1 MVNVKNLAT
10 NKQKDRRAA
19 FVKKLVD
26 SKTKFTIAANDAFVR
41 SIQSIGYKSTGSAAA
56 EIIDNSIEA
65 NASKVSIEIGY
76 GDNKNQITE
85 LIFADNGFGM
95 DDVTLRY
102 AMTFGGTDRE
112 GSSDLFGRYGFGLPA
127 SCMSQGNV
135 MTVYSKEPGK
145 PIYELSFDLNAC
157 SKGEYTDKKTG
168 DMLMPEATSIKALP
182 KHLQKIT
189 DDDFG
194 GFKSGTIVVMSDLN
208 RHCLTNKSLNGLKTH
223 LIHHL
228 GATFHKYLDR
238 ISMSVCEEMVLAID
252 PTFSDPKGVAYDIGG
267 SKADQLPSQEF
278 TLTDEITGQKGKLRV
293 SFAYLGPKF
302 VSKEIDTTKV
312 RGRIAREYNGFIIS
326 RNGRII
332 DCISR
337 IPASIWPNA
346 PKRPLVKV
354 FQNNDAWFKVVLDFD
369 ASLDNLF
376 SITTTKQQAMP
387 KAEVWDILENSK
399 MFFPMLSDLRKRSI
413 EESDAIRDEN
423 DRSNDDGPRPS
434 EIASAEASSFQN
446 PLPVEEEHIL
456 KIGDEKVTEAA
467 KKQLLDQNQE
477 LTEENIES
485 KKKDITG
492 EQTNKKRVFRH
503 GTINV
508 PGGDFVF
515 ISVFGNELRVD
526 LNTAHVFYKDFYM
539 NPSSNGDI
547 RQYIEAFLMA
557 FAERY
562 YINDMNEAFY
572 AREISFWSSM
582 MNDSFAKLKK
592 DLSKAS

>member
-65 NASKVSIEIGY
+65 NASNVSIEIGY

-145 PIYELSFDLNAC
+145 PIYKLSFDLNAC
-157 SKGEYTDKKTG
+157 SKGAYTDKKTG

-194 GFKSGTIVVMSDLN
+194 GFKSGTIVIMSDLN

-238 ISMSVCEEMVLAID
+238 ISMSVCQDKVLPID
-252 PTFSDPKGVAYDIGG
+252 PTFSDPKGVGYDIAGV
-267 SKADQLPSQEF
+267 KAEQLPAQEY
-278 TLTDEITGQKGKLRV
+278 TLTDEISGRKGKVRV

-302 VSKEIDTTKV
+302 VSVELGKV
-312 RGRIAREYNGFIIS
+312 RGSIAREYNGFIIS

-337 IPASIWPNA
+337 IPAPIWPNA
-346 PKRPLVKV
+346 PRVHKV
-354 FQNNDAWFKVVLDFD
+354 FQNNHAWFKVVLDFD

-399 MFFPMLSDLRKRSI
+399 MFFPMIADLKSRSAK
-413 EESDAIRDEN
+413 EEADLADAN
-423 DRSNDDGPRPS
+423 DRSGDDGPRPS
-434 EIASAEASSFQN
+434 ELASAEASSFQN
-446 PLPVEEEHIL
+446 PLPIEEEHIL
-456 KIGDEKVTEAA
+456 KKGDEKVTEVA
-467 KKQLLDQNQE
+467 KQQLVEKNQE
-477 LTEENIES
+477 LTEENIAAA
-485 KKKDITG
+485 KADITG
-492 EQTNKKRVFRH
+492 DMSNKERTFKH
-503 GTINV
+503 GTRNV

-515 ISVFGNELRVD
+515 IEPYGNQLIVE

-582 MNDSFAKLKK
+582 INDSFKQLKK
-592 DLSKAS
+592 ELSKAS

>member
-10 NKQKDRRAA
+10 NKQKDRREA

-157 SKGEYTDKKTG
+157 SKGAYTDKKTG

-208 RHCLTNKSLNGLKTH
+208 RHCLTNKSLNGLKAH

-238 ISMSVCEEMVLAID
+238 ISMSVCEDKVIPID
-252 PTFSDPKGVAYDIGG
+252 PTFSDPNGVAYDVAGL
-267 SKADQLPSQEF
+267 KAVQMPPQEF
-278 TLTDEITGQKGKLRV
+278 TLNDEITGQKGKLRV

-302 VSKEIDTTKV
+302 TQSDKS

-337 IPASIWPNA
+337 IPAPIWPNA
-346 PKRPLVKV
+346 PRNTIKI
-354 FQNNDAWFKVVLDFD
+354 FGNNDAWYKVILDFD

-399 MFFPMLSDLRKRSI
+399 MFFPMLTELRQRGA
-413 EESDAIRDEN
+413 EEEDAEKDKH
-423 DRSNDDGPRPS
+423 DRSVDDGPRPS
-434 EIASAEASSFQN
+434 EVASAEASSFQN

-456 KIGDEKVTEAA
+456 KKGDEKVTEVA
-467 KKQLLDQNQE
+467 KQQLAEKNQE
-477 LTEENIES
+477 LTEENIAAA
-485 KKKDITG
+485 KADITG
-492 EQTNKKRVFRH
+492 DMSNKERTFKH
-503 GTINV
+503 GTRNV

-515 ISVFGNELRVD
+515 IEPYGNQLIVE

-562 YINDMNEAFY
+562 YINDMNETFY

-582 MNDSFAKLKK
+582 INDSFKQLKK
-592 DLSKAS
+592 ELSKAS

>member
-10 NKQKDRRAA
+10 DKQKDRRKS

-26 SKTKFTIAANDAFVR
+26 NMVKFTIAANDAFVR
-41 SIQSIGYKSTGSAAA
+41 SIQSIGYKSTGAAAA
-56 EIIDNSIEA
+56 EIVDNSIEA
-65 NASKVSIEIGY
+65 NASKISIEIGF
-76 GDNKNQITE
+76 GDNKNQLTE

-95 DDVTLRY
+95 DKVTLRY

-145 PIYELSFDLNAC
+145 PIHVLSFDLNAC

-194 GFKSGTIVVMSDLN
+194 GFESGTIVVMSDLN
-208 RHCLTNKSLNGLKTH
+208 RHCLTNKSLHGLKNH

-238 ISMSVCEEMVLAID
+238 ISISVCEDKVIPID
-252 PTFSDPKGVAYDIGG
+252 PTFSDPKGVGYDVAGI
-267 SKADQLPSQEF
+267 KAEQMPPQEF
-278 TLTDEITGQKGKLRV
+278 TLTDEITGKKGKIRV

-302 VSKEIDTTKV
+302 TKSDAA
-312 RGRIAREYNGFIIS
+312 RGRIARDYNGFIIS

-332 DCISR
+332 DTFTR

-346 PKRPLVKV
+346 PKRLIKV
-354 FQNNDAWFKVVLDFD
+354 FQNNDAWFKVILDFD
-369 ASLDNLF
+369 AALDNLF

-399 MFFPMLSDLRKRSI
+399 MFFPMLSDLRARSL
-413 EESDAIRDEN
+413 EESDQLRDEN
-423 DRSNDDGPRPS
+423 DRSGDDGPRPS

-508 PGGDFVF
+508 PGGDFIL

-582 MNDSFAKLKK
+582 MNDSFKKLKK
-592 DLSKAS
+592 ELSKAS

>member
-10 NKQKDRRAA
+10 NKQKDRREA

-65 NASKVSIEIGY
+65 NASKVSIEIAF
-76 GDNKNQITE
+76 GDNKNQLTE

-145 PIYELSFDLNAC
+145 PIYVLSFDLNSC
-157 SKGEYTDKKTG
+157 SKGAYTDKKTG

-208 RHCLTNKSLNGLKTH
+208 RHCLTNKSLKGLKAH

-238 ISMSVCEEMVLAID
+238 ISLSVCEDKVIPID
-252 PTFSDPKGVAYDIGG
+252 PTFADPKCVAYDIAGL
-267 SKADQLPSQEF
+267 KAVQMPPQEF
-278 TLTDEITGQKGKLRV
+278 TLTDEITGQQGKIRV

-302 VSKEIDTTKV
+302 TQSDKS

-337 IPASIWPNA
+337 IPAPIWHNA
-346 PKRPLVKV
+346 PKNAVKV
-354 FQNNDAWFKVVLDFD
+354 FQNNDAWFKVILDFD

-399 MFFPMLSDLRKRSI
+399 MFFPMLTELRQRGT
-413 EESDAIRDEN
+413 EESDAQKDMH
-423 DRSNDDGPRPS
+423 DRSVDDGPRPS
-434 EIASAEASSFQN
+434 EVASAEASSFQN

-456 KIGDEKVTEAA
+456 KKGDEKVTEVA
-467 KKQLLDQNQE
+467 KQQLAEKNQE
-477 LTEENIES
+477 LTEENIAAA
-485 KKKDITG
+485 KADITG
-492 EQTNKKRVFRH
+492 DMSNKERTFKH
-503 GTINV
+503 GTRNV

-515 ISVFGNELRVD
+515 IEPYGNQLIVE

-562 YINDMNEAFY
+562 YINDMNETFY

-582 MNDSFAKLKK
+582 INDSFKQLKK
-592 DLSKAS
+592 ELSKAS

>member
-1 MVNVKNLAT
+1 
-10 NKQKDRRAA
+10 
-19 FVKKLVD
+19 
-26 SKTKFTIAANDAFVR
+26 
-41 SIQSIGYKSTGSAAA
+41 
-56 EIIDNSIEA
+56 
-65 NASKVSIEIGY
+65 
-76 GDNKNQITE
+76 
-85 LIFADNGFGM
+85 M

-135 MTVYSKEPGK
+135 MTVYSREPGK

-157 SKGEYTDKKTG
+157 SKGAYTDKKTG

-208 RHCLTNKSLNGLKTH
+208 RHCLTNKSLYGLKAH

-238 ISMSVCEEMVLAID
+238 ISMNVCEDKVIPID
-252 PTFSDPKGVAYDIGG
+252 PTFADPNCVAYDVAGL
-267 SKADQLPSQEF
+267 KAEQMPSQEF
-278 TLTDEITGQKGKLRV
+278 TLTDEITGQKGKIKV

-302 VSKEIDTTKV
+302 TQSEIA
-312 RGRIAREYNGFIIS
+312 RGRISREYNGYTIS

-337 IPASIWPNA
+337 IPRAIWPNA
-346 PKRPLVKV
+346 PRLAKTV
-354 FQNNDAWFKVVLDFD
+354 FGNNDAWYKVILDFD

-387 KAEVWDILENSK
+387 RAEVWDILENSK
-399 MFFPMLSDLRKRSI
+399 MFFPMIAELRARS
-413 EESDAIRDEN
+413 EAESEQLRDAN
-423 DRSNDDGPRPS
+423 DRSDDDGPRPS
-434 EIASAEASSFQN
+434 ELASAEASSFQN

-456 KIGDEKVTEAA
+456 KKGDEKVTEVA
-467 KKQLLDQNQE
+467 KQQLVEKNQE
-477 LTEENIES
+477 LTEENIATA
-485 KKKDITG
+485 KADITG
-492 EQTNKKRVFRH
+492 DMSNKERTFKH
-503 GTINV
+503 GTRNV
-508 PGGDFVF
+508 PGGDFIF
-515 ISVFGNELRVD
+515 IEIYGNELKVE
-526 LNTAHVFYKDFYM
+526 LNSAHAFYKDFYM
-539 NPSSNGDI
+539 NPSANGDI

-582 MNDSFAKLKK
+582 INDSFKQLKK
-592 DLSKAS
+592 ELSKAS

>member
-56 EIIDNSIEA
+56 EIADNSIEA
-65 NASKVSIEIGY
+65 NASKISIEIGY

-145 PIYELSFDLNAC
+145 PIYVLSFDLNAC
-157 SKGEYTDKKTG
+157 SKGAYTDKKTG

-208 RHCLTNKSLNGLKTH
+208 RHCLTNKSLNGLKAH

-238 ISMSVCEEMVLAID
+238 ISMSVCEDKVIPID
-252 PTFSDPKGVAYDIGG
+252 PTFADPKCVAYDIAGL
-267 SKADQLPSQEF
+267 KAVQMPPQEF
-278 TLTDEITGQKGKLRV
+278 NLTDEITGQKGKLRV
-293 SFAYLGPKF
+293 SFTYLGPKF
-302 VSKEIDTTKV
+302 TQSDKS

-337 IPASIWPNA
+337 IPAPIWPNA
-346 PKRPLVKV
+346 PRNTFKV
-354 FQNNDAWFKVVLDFD
+354 FSNNDAWFKVILDFD

-399 MFFPMLSDLRKRSI
+399 MFFPMLTELRQRCI
-413 EESDAIRDEN
+413 DESAADTDKH
-423 DRSNDDGPRPS
+423 DRSGDEGPRPS
-434 EIASAEASSFQN
+434 EVASAEASSFQN

-456 KIGDEKVTEAA
+456 KKGDEKVTEVA
-467 KKQLLDQNQE
+467 KQQLVEQNQE
-477 LTEENIES
+477 LTEENIAAA
-485 KKKDITG
+485 KADITG
-492 EQTNKKRVFRH
+492 DMSNKERTFKH
-503 GTINV
+503 GTRNV

-515 ISVFGNELRVD
+515 IEPYGNQLIVE

-562 YINDMNEAFY
+562 YINDMNETFY

-582 MNDSFAKLKK
+582 INDSFKQLKK
-592 DLSKAS
+592 ELSKAS